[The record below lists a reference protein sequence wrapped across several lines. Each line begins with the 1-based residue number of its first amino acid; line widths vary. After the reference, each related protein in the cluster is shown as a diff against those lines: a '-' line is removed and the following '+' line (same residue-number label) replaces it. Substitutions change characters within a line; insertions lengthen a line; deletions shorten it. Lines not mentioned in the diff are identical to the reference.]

1 MFVCSFNDAQRTY
14 LLRHATLLLYT
25 PSNEHFG
32 ITPVEG
38 MYACVPVM
46 AVNSG
51 GPVESVV
58 HGRTGLLLPS
68 DAQVWAEGIRDLIM
82 NGKYDAKRM
91 GQQGRKHVEAKFGLS
106 QFTDQLEGL
115 MDEMVTRPPVSNQPI
130 QYMVWVILAMTAAG
144 IAWIWSLR
152 EIN

>member
-1 MFVCSFNDAQRTY
+1 
-14 LLRHATLLLYT
+14 
-25 PSNEHFG
+25 
-32 ITPVEG
+32 
-38 MYACVPVM
+38 M